1 MPICCYDATVTS
13 CHTISIYSHIL
24 CIAFPREA
32 RLISAR
38 DDRKRK
44 EMCGNKTGKKY
55 SASFC
60 FVHKV
65 RDQKCAHK
73 PNTLGNNF
81 RISHP
86 IVIINLYLSLQPFF
100 LSSPISSSFCMN
112 RQLIRSVIGSYIF
125 AQNHNEAP
133 AEYIHIFNCHA
144 DGESD
149 CHNASICNHIA
160 GQFIWWQTNILRAN
174 SEWIAASLYA
184 YADENVGA
192 WCHFRMSHCSISCRL
207 SIHQSEYILPIYLFI
222 SLCSIVCC
230 RVQSRDIQYSCAIS
244 DHHHCSS
251 SLRSRDFF
259 SPSSCR
265 FYSRCEWAYAQ
276 THRHA
281 NDEYTRERERER
293 EKYCQSLNK
302 TDKRNYS
309 SSIDRMLF
317 SLLYR
322 MAVET

>member
-1 MPICCYDATVTS
+1 MFCAQSERSKMCTQTEHSGKQFSHKSSDCYHKSVSVTS
-13 CHTISIYSHIL
+13 TI
-24 CIAFPREA
+24 
-32 RLISAR
+32 
-38 DDRKRK
+38 
-44 EMCGNKTGKKY
+44 
-55 SASFC
+55 
-60 FVHKV
+60 
-65 RDQKCAHK
+65 
-73 PNTLGNNF
+73 
-81 RISHP
+81 
-86 IVIINLYLSLQPFF
+86 FF
-100 LSSPISSSFCMN
+100 SSPISSSFCMN

-281 NDEYTRERERER
+281 NNEYTRERERER